1 MHKGLIILV
10 DGFED
15 VEALAT
21 IDVLRR
27 SGIQIDTVTLDNKEV
42 TTQSGHQIKVEYL
55 LKDVN
60 LDTYEFLV
68 LPGGRAVFNILDKDK
83 RIDDLID
90 YFYNN
95 KKLICAICAAPRLIA
110 KRGYFKN
117 LKFTIF
123 PGCLDGKVEG
133 VNTNEEV
140 VVEDKF
146 ITARSMYYSIQFALE
161 IINKLVGSKQK
172 ELITRQLQ
180 GLK

>member
-1 MHKGLIILV
+1 MKGIIILV
-10 DGFED
+10 NGFED

-27 SGIQIDTVTLDNKEV
+27 SGIQVDTASLENKEV
-42 TTQSGHQIKVEYL
+42 LTQSGNVIKVPYL
-55 LKDVN
+55 LNELKVEDY
-60 LDTYEFLV
+60 DFLI
-68 LPGGRAVFNILDKDK
+68 LPGGKAVFNILDKDI
-83 RIDDLID
+83 RIDNLID

-123 PGCLDGKVEG
+123 PGCLDEEVLGKQVDKG
-133 VNTNEEV
+133 V

-146 ITARSMYYSIQFALE
+146 ITAKSMYYSIEFALE
-161 IINKLVGSKQK
+161 IIKK
-172 ELITRQLQ
+172 LQ
-180 GLK
+180 GNKQALEIENQIKGKK